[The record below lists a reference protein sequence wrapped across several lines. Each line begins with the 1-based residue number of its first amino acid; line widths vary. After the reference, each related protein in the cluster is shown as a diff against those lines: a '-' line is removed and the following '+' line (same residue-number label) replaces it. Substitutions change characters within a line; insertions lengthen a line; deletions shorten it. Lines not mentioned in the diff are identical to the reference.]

1 MKYES
6 VMRLRKKLEELEKMK
21 GITEDEKGIREVIE
35 LHVPSYT
42 CIHVYFSIEV
52 KLAYL

>member
-21 GITEDEKGIREVIE
+21 GKTEHEKGIRE
-35 LHVPSYT
+35 LQ
-42 CIHVYFSIEV
+42 
-52 KLAYL
+52 

>member
-21 GITEDEKGIREVIE
+21 GITEDEKGICEIIE
-35 LHVPSYT
+35 LNHVSMYT
-42 CIHVYFSIEV
+42 LVLRLS
-52 KLAYL
+52 